1 MNTYDI
7 IKMALDATNLRS
19 QTIANNI
26 ANINTEGYKRH
37 YVTFEE
43 TLNDAMPKIE
53 EKTDNSKGLR
63 VDGNNVDIEEEK
75 VNQAM
80 TTLQYNALIS
90 FANGKIAMTK
100 SIISGR

>member
-1 MNTYDI
+1 MG
-7 IKMALDATNLRS
+7 LDATNLRS

-37 YVTFEE
+37 YITFEE
-43 TLNDAMPKIE
+43 TLNDTMPKIE

-80 TTLQYNALIS
+80 ATLQYNALIS

>member
-7 IKMALDATNLRS
+7 IKMGLDATNLRS

-63 VDGNNVDIEEEK
+63 VDGIYISYIGRYDIHF
-75 VNQAM
+75 QA
-80 TTLQYNALIS
+80 
-90 FANGKIAMTK
+90 FCC
-100 SIISGR
+100 

>member
-7 IKMALDATNLRS
+7 IKMGLDATNLRS

-43 TLNDAMPKIE
+43 TLNDAMPNIKYKIFDY
-53 EKTDNSKGLR
+53 KQKRYLKNLLFIVYLS
-63 VDGNNVDIEEEK
+63 
-75 VNQAM
+75 
-80 TTLQYNALIS
+80 
-90 FANGKIAMTK
+90 
-100 SIISGR
+100 